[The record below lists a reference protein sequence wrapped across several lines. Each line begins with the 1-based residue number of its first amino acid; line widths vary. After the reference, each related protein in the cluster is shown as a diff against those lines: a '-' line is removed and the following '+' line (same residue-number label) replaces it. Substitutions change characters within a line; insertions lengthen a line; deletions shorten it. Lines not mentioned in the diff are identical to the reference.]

1 MKPLAISHPFRIM
14 PRNHALRLI
23 SSVKLTAPSGESEC
37 VATALWDT
45 GAAHSAIARSVA
57 DNIGLKPIDSV
68 TLSTFTGSSILASGM
83 VSVHICLDGYV
94 LETMMAVM
102 DDAAMSDH
110 KVTLGLDFISM
121 GDFAI
126 SHDKD
131 GYPVFAFQYPP
142 LLNLDFPALAGQSG
156 LDIAAKEFD
165 K

>member
-1 MKPLAISHPFRIM
+1 MKPLAISHPVRIM

-23 SSVKLTAPSGESEC
+23 SSVKLAAPAGEAES
-37 VATALWDT
+37 VVSALWDT
-45 GAAHSAIARSVA
+45 GAAHSTIAAGTAA
-57 DNIGLKPIDSV
+57 DIGLKPNDSV
-68 TLSTFTGSSILASGM
+68 TLSTFTGSSTLASGM

-94 LETMMAVM
+94 FETMMAVI
-102 DDAAMSDH
+102 DDAAMGDH
-110 KVTLGLDFISM
+110 KVTLGLDFICM

-131 GYPVFAFQYPP
+131 GYPIFAFQYPP

-156 LDIAAKEFD
+156 LDIATKEFD